1 MDRELTISRYLPI
14 RYGVISRIKDV
25 LSVAQQSNLEVDL
38 ILFGSCAWG
47 FATYMSDI
55 DILVLT
61 NGDISEEYKY
71 LFRQIE
77 DKYEQLMLPI
87 HFTFRDFNIFKNSN
101 ERFECQIKAGGFLL
115 YANGLFKNSN

>member
-1 MDRELTISRYLPI
+1 MNRDLTISKYTPI
-14 RYGVISRIKDV
+14 KYGVFSRITDMLKIV
-25 LSVAQQSNLEVDL
+25 KENNLKVDL

-47 FATYMSDI
+47 FATYLSDI

-61 NGDISEEYKY
+61 DGKVSDEYKF
-71 LFRQIE
+71 LFKQIE

-87 HFTFRDFNIFKNSN
+87 HFTFRDFNTFKESN